1 MASYATTGTYLF
13 ISIVVL
19 LVYGYLNHD
28 TQSIQSRT
36 GVLFLTLLIYV
47 FNPVQK
53 VILLFP
59 DERPV
64 FLREQGSSIY
74 SPTVYFIAKMITE
87 LPIMLFDCTLAALLG
102 KNQHI

>member
-1 MASYATTGTYLF
+1 MASYATTATYF
-13 ISIVVL
+13 IIAIITL

-28 TQSIQSRT
+28 EQSIQTRT

-64 FLREQGSSIY
+64 FLREQGSSMY
-74 SPTVYFIAKMITE
+74 SPTIYFISKMVTE
-87 LPIMLFDCTLAALLG
+87 LPTLFLNCTIAAVLG
-102 KNQHI
+102 KNL